1 MVSKSAHSES
11 RCMDLAGMDLGRVG
25 QKELIEVGGGGSR
38 KQAVMVNRVICH
50 QVCNRIFN

>member
-25 QKELIEVGGGGSR
+25 QKELIEVVCVCVGGIEKTGRNGE
-38 KQAVMVNRVICH
+38 
-50 QVCNRIFN
+50 

>member
-11 RCMDLAGMDLGRVG
+11 RCMDLGRVG
-25 QKELIEVGGGGSR
+25 QKELIEVGGKSR
-38 KQAVMVNRVICH
+38 EQAVVVNRVICH